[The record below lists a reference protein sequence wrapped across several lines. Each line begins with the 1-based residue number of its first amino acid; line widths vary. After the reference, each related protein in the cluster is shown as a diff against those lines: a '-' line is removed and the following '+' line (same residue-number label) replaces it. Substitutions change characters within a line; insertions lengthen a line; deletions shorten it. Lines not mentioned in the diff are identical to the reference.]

1 MARRLV
7 GTCSYYRQPYEL
19 TNHQQK
25 ISVLAKVNKNE
36 PTYYLDV
43 TTTSPSSTPTTRQI
57 RTPFT
62 TWFTADG
69 YFVAKPFQQWLAR
82 SVEAVGDV
90 DLKNAGR
97 DERDELA
104 APGPAVPTNMVAS
117 AALGET
123 QATGI
128 EGTSNSTKKTK
139 RKA

>member
-1 MARRLV
+1 VFSFCPDHQNRSL
-7 GTCSYYRQPYEL
+7 L
-19 TNHQQK
+19 TKCYSK
-25 ISVLAKVNKNE
+25 ISVLSKVNKNK

-82 SVEAVGDV
+82 SVETVGDV

-128 EGTSNSTKKTK
+128 ESNSTKKTK
-139 RKA
+139 RRA